1 MISWRR
7 PDPHT
12 SFAASATQ
20 LLGDLRSD
28 VGARHGQPHTACF
41 KNRELWNGSW
51 ERRGATRGIHKRT
64 LVGTESLFAKC
75 AWCERLRDADRELDV
90 EHYRPKV
97 EVTEWNDDPPLP
109 FVSDQPPVQLPVGP
123 GYWWLAFEWTNFSLA
138 CKPCNQKW
146 KRNLFPVAAPR
157 DVCVE
162 GIEARELPL
171 LLDPGSGFRTR
182 DHFRWTDDGILEP
195 LTREGRATIITM
207 GLNRSGLLDRRGK
220 VAIATKNALDRF
232 VNSLRRGDRAAG
244 DEAFEELRVR
254 GSRREE
260 FTSMVRWLVE
270 ERLQRPWDQ
279 IYGLPP

>member
-1 MISWRR
+1 MMSWRR

-12 SFAASATQ
+12 TFAASAAQ
-20 LLGDLRSD
+20 LLVDLRDD
-28 VGARHGQPHTACF
+28 VAARHGKPHTDCF
-41 KNRELWNGSW
+41 KNREIWNGSW
-51 ERRGATRGIHKRT
+51 KRQGAPRGIHKRT
-64 LVGTESLFAKC
+64 LAGTELLSAKC
-75 AWCERLRDADRELDV
+75 VWCERLRDANRELDV

-97 EVTEWNDDPPLP
+97 EVTEWNDDPPFP
-109 FVSDQPPVQLPVGP
+109 FVSDRPPDEVRVGP

-138 CKPCNQKW
+138 CKTCNQGW

-157 DVCVE
+157 NVCVE

-195 LTREGRATIITM
+195 LTPEGRATIITM
-207 GLNRSGLLDRRGK
+207 GLNRSELLDRRAK
-220 VAIATKNALDRF
+220 VAIDTNRALDRF
-232 VNSLRRGDRAAG
+232 MTSLRVGDRAAG
-244 DEAFEELRVR
+244 HEAFGELRMR

-270 ERLQRPWDQ
+270 ERLQRSWDE
-279 IYGLPP
+279 IRGLPP